1 MQLCLTYV
9 APGRPQAAA
18 AAGYIAPMATSGR
31 VYTALRES
39 IVRGSLAPGARLV
52 ETEIAQRLGVSRTPV
67 REALTRLERE
77 GYVATASGKRARPT
91 VAPLTRDDVREL
103 LYIVGELE
111 GLAAH
116 RAALLPPAPRRAL
129 LRSLVTANRRFVA
142 AARSRRAD
150 FNRLYESDEEFHRR
164 YVDAAAGPRLRAL
177 HDAVKPQAERY
188 IRMYVS
194 LLAGAAPVSAGEH
207 QAIIGAIKSGDPAGA
222 ERAVQTNW
230 RHAAD
235 RLARAIGDAGERGR
249 W

>member
-1 MQLCLTYV
+1 MQLCLTY
-9 APGRPQAAA
+9 APPGAPQPARRP
-18 AAGYIAPMATSGR
+18 GYIPPVATSGR
-31 VYTALRES
+31 VYTALRDG

-52 ETEIAQRLGVSRTPV
+52 ETEIARRLGVSRTPV

-77 GYVATASGKRARPT
+77 GYVATASGKRARPA
-91 VAPLTRDDVREL
+91 VAPLTRADVREL

-116 RAALLPPAPRRAL
+116 RAALLPAAARRAL
-129 LRSLVTANRRFVA
+129 VRSLIIANRRFLA
-142 AARSRRAD
+142 AARRRRAD

-164 YVDAAAGPRLRAL
+164 YVAAGAGPRLAAL
-177 HDAVKPQAERY
+177 HEAVKPQAERY

-194 LLAGAAPVSAGEH
+194 LLAGEAPVSAGEH
-207 QAIIGAIKSGDPAGA
+207 QAIIGAIKAGDAAQA

-235 RLARAIGDAGERGR
+235 RLARAIGDAGERGD

>member
-1 MQLCLTYV
+1 MTRK
-9 APGRPQAAA
+9 PGGGPAILPRV
-18 AAGYIAPMATSGR
+18 MATSGR
-31 VYTALRES
+31 VYSALRDG
-39 IVRGSLAPGARLV
+39 IVKGALAPGARLV
-52 ETEIAQRLGVSRTPV
+52 EIEIAQRLGVSRTPV

-91 VAPLTRDDVREL
+91 VAPLTRDDVWEL

-116 RAALLPPAPRRAL
+116 RSALLAPAPRRKL
-129 LRSLVTANRRFVA
+129 LRALTRINQSFLR
-142 AARSRRAD
+142 AARKRAD
-150 FNRLYESDEEFHRR
+150 FNRLYEADEEFHRK
-164 YVDAAAGPRLRAL
+164 YVEAGAGPRLLAL
-177 HDAVKPQAERY
+177 HEAVKPQAERY

-194 LLAGAAPVSAGEH
+194 LLAGEAPVSAGEH
-207 QAIIGAIKSGDPAGA
+207 QAIISAIRSGDAAGA

-235 RLARAIGDAGERGR
+235 RLSRAIGNAGERGE

>member
-1 MQLCLTYV
+1 
-9 APGRPQAAA
+9 
-18 AAGYIAPMATSGR
+18 MATSGR
-31 VYTALRES
+31 VYTALREG

-77 GYVATASGKRARPT
+77 GYVASASGKRARPT
-91 VAPLTRDDVREL
+91 VAPLTQADVREL
-103 LYIVGELE
+103 LYIVGGLE

-116 RAALLPPAPRRAL
+116 RAALLSPGPRRQL
-129 LRSLVTANRRFVA
+129 LRSLVRANRRFLA
-142 AARSRRAD
+142 AARSRRPD

-164 YVDAAAGPRLRAL
+164 YVDAGAGPRLRAL

-194 LLAGAAPVSAGEH
+194 LLAGQAPVSAGEH
-207 QAIIGAIKSGDPAGA
+207 QTIIGAIKGGDAAGA

-235 RLARAIGDAGERGR
+235 RLARAIDDAGERGE

>member
-1 MQLCLTYV
+1 
-9 APGRPQAAA
+9 
-18 AAGYIAPMATSGR
+18 MATSGR
-31 VYTALRES
+31 VYSALREG
-39 IVRGSLAPGARLV
+39 IVKGALAPGARLV

-91 VAPLTRDDVREL
+91 VAPLTRDDVSEL

-111 GLAAH
+111 GLAAR
-116 RAALLPPAPRRAL
+116 RAALLPSGPRRTLLSAL
-129 LRSLVTANRRFVA
+129 TRINANFLRASKKRV
-142 AARSRRAD
+142 D
-150 FNRLYESDEEFHRR
+150 FNRLYEADEEFHRK
-164 YVDAAAGPRLRAL
+164 YVEAGSGPRLRAL
-177 HDAVKPQAERY
+177 HEAVKPQAERY

-194 LLAGAAPVSAGEH
+194 LLAGEAPVSAGEH
-207 QAIIGAIKSGDPAGA
+207 QAIISAIRAGDASGA

-235 RLARAIGDAGERGR
+235 RLSRAIGDAGEQGG

>member
-1 MQLCLTYV
+1 
-9 APGRPQAAA
+9 
-18 AAGYIAPMATSGR
+18 MATSGR
-31 VYTALRES
+31 VYTALREG
-39 IVRGSLAPGARLV
+39 IVRGALAPGARLV
-52 ETEIAQRLGVSRTPV
+52 ETEIARRLGVSRTPV

-91 VAPLTRDDVREL
+91 VASLTRDDVREL

-116 RAALLPPAPRRAL
+116 RAALLAPAPRRTL
-129 LRSLVTANRRFVA
+129 LRTLTRINQGFLR
-142 AARSRRAD
+142 AARRRGTD
-150 FNRLYESDEEFHRR
+150 FNRLYEADEEFHRR
-164 YVDAAAGPRLRAL
+164 YVEAGAGPRLRAL
-177 HDAVKPQAERY
+177 HEAVKPQAERY

-194 LLAGAAPVSAGEH
+194 LLVGEAPVSAGEH
-207 QAIIGAIKSGDPAGA
+207 QAIINAIRAGDAPAA

-235 RLARAIGDAGERGR
+235 RLARAVGDAGERGE

>member
-1 MQLCLTYV
+1 MN
-9 APGRPQAAA
+9 RS
-18 AAGYIAPMATSGR
+18 GYIAPIMATSGR
-31 VYTALRES
+31 VYAALREG
-39 IVRGSLAPGARLV
+39 IVRGALAPGARLV
-52 ETEIAQRLGVSRTPV
+52 ETEIAERLGVSRTPV

-91 VAPLTRDDVREL
+91 VAPLTRDDVSEL

-116 RAALLPPAPRRAL
+116 RAALLPPAPRRTL
-129 LRSLVTANRRFVA
+129 LRALTRINGSFLRA
-142 AARSRRAD
+142 SRKRVD
-150 FNRLYESDEEFHRR
+150 FNRLYEADEEFHRK
-164 YVDAAAGPRLRAL
+164 YVEAGAGPRLRAL
-177 HDAVKPQAERY
+177 HEAVKPQAERY

-194 LLAGAAPVSAGEH
+194 LLAGEAPVSAGEH
-207 QAIIGAIKSGDPAGA
+207 QAIISAIRAGDASGA

-235 RLARAIGDAGERGR
+235 RLSRAIGDAGERGD

>member
-1 MQLCLTYV
+1 
-9 APGRPQAAA
+9 
-18 AAGYIAPMATSGR
+18 MATSGR
-31 VYTALRES
+31 VYTALRDG

-77 GYVATASGKRARPT
+77 GYVATPTGKRARPT
-91 VAPLTRDDVREL
+91 VASLTRDDVREL

-129 LRSLVTANRRFVA
+129 LRTLTRINQAFVR
-142 AARSRRAD
+142 AARRRGGSTD
-150 FNRLYESDEEFHRR
+150 FNRLYEADEEFHRR
-164 YVDAAAGPRLRAL
+164 YVEAGAGPRLRAL
-177 HDAVKPQAERY
+177 HEAVKPQAERY

-194 LLAGAAPVSAGEH
+194 LLAGEAPVSAGEH
-207 QAIIGAIKSGDPAGA
+207 QAIIGAIRTGDAPAA

-230 RHAAD
+230 RHAAE
-235 RLARAIGDAGERGR
+235 RLARAIGDAGERGE

>member
-1 MQLCLTYV
+1 
-9 APGRPQAAA
+9 
-18 AAGYIAPMATSGR
+18 MATSGR
-31 VYTALRES
+31 VYTALRDG

-91 VAPLTRDDVREL
+91 VASLTRDDVREL

-116 RAALLPPAPRRAL
+116 RAALLSPGPRRAL
-129 LRSLVTANRRFVA
+129 LRALTRINQGFLR
-142 AARSRRAD
+142 AARRRGGGAD
-150 FNRLYESDEEFHRR
+150 FNRLYEADEEFHRR
-164 YVDAAAGPRLRAL
+164 YVEAGAGPRLHAL
-177 HDAVKPQAERY
+177 HEAVKPQAERY

-194 LLAGAAPVSAGEH
+194 LLVGEAPVSAGEH
-207 QAIIGAIKSGDPAGA
+207 QAIISAIRAGDAAAA

-230 RHAAD
+230 RHAAE
-235 RLARAIGDAGERGR
+235 RLARAIGDAGERGE